1 MSINHFL
8 QEWFTFDF
16 QMFLTGRNIIILDEV
31 DSTNNYAKQLVSDGT
46 ENGTV
51 VLAHFQTRGKGQPGN
66 FWESEAEKNLLT
78 SIILYPDFLEAAR
91 QFLISKIVSLSLLDF
106 LKAEEVDSVTI
117 KWPNDLYI
125 GNRKV
130 AGILIENS
138 IKGST
143 LDYSVIGIGL
153 NLNQLEFLS
162 NAPNPVSLQQLNG
175 KTYDVQET
183 LKTFLNR
190 FRKWYRLLESG
201 HFLQIDS
208 AYLSHLFGFN
218 QWRNFRKD
226 NHVFEARIAG
236 VGEFGQLQLEE
247 RSGKITEYMFK
258 EVEYIFS

>member
-8 QEWFTFDF
+8 PEWFTFDF

-78 SIILYPDFLEAAR
+78 SITLYPVFLEAAR
-91 QFLISKIVSLSLLDF
+91 QFLISKIVSLSLLEL
-106 LKAEEVDSVTI
+106 LKNEVEDISI
-117 KWPNDLYI
+117 KWPNDIYI
-125 GNRKV
+125 GSRKV
-130 AGILIENS
+130 AGILIENA
-138 IKGST
+138 IKGSA
-143 LDYSVIGIGL
+143 LDYSIVGIGL
-153 NLNQLEFLS
+153 NLNQMEFCS
-162 NAPNPVSLQQLNG
+162 KAPNPVSLRQLTG

-183 LKTFLNR
+183 LKTFLGV
-190 FRKWYRLLESG
+190 FRRWYSLLESG
-201 HFLQIDS
+201 CFQHIDS
-208 AYLSHLFGFN
+208 AYMSHLFGFN

-247 RSGKITEYMFK
+247 GSGKIKEYMFK
-258 EVEYIFS
+258 EVEYIF

>member
-1 MSINHFL
+1 LSINHFL

-78 SIILYPDFLEAAR
+78 SVILNPGFLEAAR
-91 QFLISKIVSLSLLDF
+91 QFLISKIVSLSLLD
-106 LKAEEVDSVTI
+106 LLEPEVENVSI
-117 KWPNDLYI
+117 KWPNDIYI
-125 GNRKV
+125 ESRKV
-130 AGILIENS
+130 AGILIENA

-143 LDYSVIGIGL
+143 LDYSVVGIGL
-153 NLNQLEFLS
+153 NLNQLEFKS

-175 KTYDVQET
+175 KTYNVQDT
-183 LKTFLNR
+183 LKAFLNH

-201 HFLQIDS
+201 HFQQIDS
-208 AYLSHLFGFN
+208 AYLNHLFGFN

-226 NHVFEARIAG
+226 NQVFDARIAG
-236 VGEFGQLQLEE
+236 VGEFGQLQLED

-258 EVEYIFS
+258 EVEYIF